1 MKKHQKHT
9 NLVRRKNGNF
19 APNEVSILGA
29 KCGIIS
35 DLVHKVSQSLL
46 QYNLAYFDAS
56 HAKDVEANQLT
67 DFTFH
72 HEGNLS
78 VTTSGPI
85 NKYVQRIQFSQF
97 DYVFING
104 NHYAGEKQIV
114 LLDPEKE
121 ASINKRIDQ
130 ISDVQFFVKLT
141 NDIEPFQS
149 LKDKFSNWKEIPSYG
164 INETE
169 KITEHIAQLVSET
182 IPSIKGLVLTGGK
195 STRMGK
201 DKSEL
206 EYHGKPQK
214 QFVKE
219 LLESKGVE
227 TFYSVRPFDPASSV
241 DRSAQG
247 DNQEMNVISSAVEKS
262 LLENQIPDT
271 FFNLGPFGGICS
283 AFQKDPNSAWI
294 VLATDLPFVN
304 EDLIE
309 LLLRKRN
316 PAKVATAVRGNGK
329 KFPEPLITI
338 YEPKAYP
345 ILLQYLAQ
353 GYSCPRKML
362 INSDVEIVEVDD
374 DLIRNINT
382 PEEYKDARQEI
393 TKVFLRNDNQ

>member
-1 MKKHQKHT
+1 MTKKHQKHT
-9 NLVRRKNGNF
+9 NLTKKRNGNF

-35 DLVHKVSQSLL
+35 DLVHKVSQSLS
-46 QYNLAYFDAS
+46 QYKLAYFDAS

-78 VTTSGPI
+78 ITTSGPI

-97 DYVFING
+97 DTVFING

-130 ISDVQFFVKLT
+130 ITDVQFFVRLT
-141 NDIEPFQS
+141 SEIEPFQS
-149 LKDKFSNWKEIPSYG
+149 LKEKFPNWKEVPSYG
-164 INETE
+164 IEE
-169 KITEHIAQLVSET
+169 LAKITNHINELVSET
-182 IPSIKGLVLTGGK
+182 IPNIKGLVLTGGK

-206 EYHGKPQK
+206 EYHGKPQRE
-214 QFVKE
+214 FVKG
-219 LLESKGVE
+219 LLESQGYKAY
-227 TFYSVRPFDPASSV
+227 FSVRPFDPASSA

-247 DNQEMNVISSAVEKS
+247 DKELNVISSSVEKS
-262 LLENQIPDT
+262 ALENQIPDT

-294 VLATDLPFVN
+294 VLATDLPFV
-304 EDLIE
+304 DSGLIE
-309 LLLRKRN
+309 LLLKKRN
-316 PAKVATAVRGNGK
+316 PAKVATAVKGK
-329 KFPEPLITI
+329 GKQFPEPLITI
-338 YEPKAYP
+338 YEPKAYS

-362 INSDVEIVEVDD
+362 INSDVEIVEVEDN
-374 DLIRNINT
+374 LIRNVNT
-382 PEEYKDARQEI
+382 PEEYEATKQELNRI
-393 TKVFLRNDNQ
+393 IK

>member
-1 MKKHQKHT
+1 MMKKHQKHT
-9 NLVRRKNGNF
+9 NLTRRQNGNF
-19 APNEVSILGA
+19 APNEISILGT

-35 DLVHKVSQSLL
+35 DLVNQVSLKLSK
-46 QYNLAYFDAS
+46 YNLAYFDAS
-56 HAKDVEANQLT
+56 HAKEVEENKLS

-72 HEGNLS
+72 HEGNLNI
-78 VTTSGPI
+78 TTSGPV
-85 NKYVQRIQFSQF
+85 NEYVQRIQFSQY

-104 NHYAGEKQIV
+104 NHYAGDKQIV

-149 LKDKFSNWKEIPSYG
+149 LKDKFPNWNEIPSYG
-164 INETE
+164 LDEIE
-169 KITEHIAQLVSET
+169 KITKHISKLVVEM
-182 IPSIKGLVLTGGK
+182 IPLIKGLVLTGGK

-214 QFVKE
+214 VFVKE
-219 LLESKGVE
+219 LLENQGFV
-227 TFYSVRPFDPASSV
+227 TFYSVRDFSTAL
-241 DRSAQG
+241 
-247 DNQEMNVISSAVEKS
+247 EMTEQNAIKDA
-262 LLENQIPDT
+262 

-283 AFQKDPNSAWI
+283 AFQKDPNSAWM

-304 EDLIE
+304 EDLVK
-309 LLLRKRN
+309 LLLERRN
-316 PAKVATAVRGNGK
+316 PTKVATAIKGNQK
-329 KFPEPLITI
+329 QFPEPLITI
-338 YEPKAYP
+338 FEPKAYP
-345 ILLQYLAQ
+345 ILLQFLAQ

-362 INSDVEIVEVDD
+362 INSDVEIVEVED

-382 PEEYKDARQEI
+382 PEEYEAAKREL
-393 TKVFLRNDNQ
+393 TL

>member
-1 MKKHQKHT
+1 MKTHQKHT
-9 NLVRRKNGNF
+9 NLVRRRNGNF
-19 APNEVSILGA
+19 APNEISILGA

-35 DLVHKVSQSLL
+35 DLVQKVSQSLS

-56 HAKDVEANQLT
+56 HAKDVEENQLT

-72 HEGNLS
+72 HDGNLS
-78 VTTSGPI
+78 ITTSAPI

-97 DYVFING
+97 DTVFING
-104 NHYAGEKQIV
+104 NHYAGSKQIV

-149 LKDKFSNWKEIPSYG
+149 LKDKFPNWKEIPSYG
-164 INETE
+164 IEETE
-169 KITEHIAQLVSET
+169 KITNHIAQLVSET

-219 LLESKGVE
+219 LLENKGFE
-227 TFYSVRPFDPASSV
+227 TYYSVRPFD
-241 DRSAQG
+241 SAQG
-247 DNQEMNVISSAVEKS
+247 DNKELNVISSAVEKS
-262 LLENQIPDT
+262 VFENQIPDT

-304 EDLIE
+304 ESLIE
-309 LLLRKRN
+309 LLLEKRN

-329 KFPEPLITI
+329 QFPEPLITI

-382 PEEYKDARQEI
+382 PEEYEAAKNELSDVI
-393 TKVFLRNDNQ
+393 TSKAK